1 MSNMNLPGPTATN
14 QTRLRHIDE
23 VARALPQRVGV
34 LTRLFLRHAEID
46 ISLTEAGLLAT
57 LSGGPRRITELARL
71 EGLAQPTVTLLV
83 VRLEKRGWLV
93 RERDVGDRRVVNVVL
108 TDAGRAAL
116 EELREE
122 TRALLHDRLA
132 SMPDEHIVA
141 LMAATDSL
149 EPLVAAL
156 QEADG

>member
-1 MSNMNLPGPTATN
+1 
-14 QTRLRHIDE
+14 
-23 VARALPQRVGV
+23 VAI

-93 RERDVGDRRVVNVVL
+93 RKRDAGDRRVVNVVL
-108 TDAGRAAL
+108 TEAGRAAL
-116 EELREE
+116 EELREA

-132 SMPDEHIVA
+132 AMPDEHVET
-141 LMAATDSL
+141 LLAATDSL
-149 EPLVAAL
+149 ETLVGAL
-156 QEADG
+156 QEADT